1 MVRTAKTEQVT
12 SLEKLKQYANGNI
25 VRLPDFAEG
34 QPFIAKLKRPSILGM
49 AKQGKIP
56 NSLLVK
62 TNELFVQSGS
72 LDTEE
77 NSMMQE
83 IYDVID
89 LIASE
94 TFVEPTYDEIKST
107 GIELTDEQMMFIFN
121 YSQQG
126 VKALESFRK
135 EQKECLPL
143 RYFLLPTG

>member
-1 MVRTAKTEQVT
+1 MARAVKTEQVT
-12 SLEKLKQYANGNI
+12 SLEQLKQYSNGNI

-34 QPFIAKLKRPSILGM
+34 QPFVARLKRPSILGM

-89 LIASE
+89 LIADE
-94 TFVEPTYDEIKST
+94 TFVEPTYKEIKST

-126 VKALESFRK
+126 VKALESFRT
-135 EQKECLPL
+135 E
-143 RYFLLPTG
+143 

>member
-1 MVRTAKTEQVT
+1 MAKTAKTEQVT
-12 SLEKLKQYANGNI
+12 SLEQLKQYANGNV

-34 QPFIAKLKRPSILGM
+34 QPFVAKLKRPSILGM

-89 LIASE
+89 LIANE

-126 VKALESFRK
+126 VKALESFRT
-135 EQKECLPL
+135 E
-143 RYFLLPTG
+143 

>member
-1 MVRTAKTEQVT
+1 MARAVKAKETEQVT
-12 SLEKLKQYANGNI
+12 SLEQLKQYANGNI

-34 QPFIAKLKRPSILGM
+34 QPFVAKLKRPSILGM

-126 VKALESFRK
+126 VKALESFRT
-135 EQKECLPL
+135 E
-143 RYFLLPTG
+143 

>member
-1 MVRTAKTEQVT
+1 MAKTAKTEQVT
-12 SLEKLKQYANGNI
+12 SLEQLKQYANGNI

-34 QPFIAKLKRPSILGM
+34 QPFIARLKRPSILGM

-126 VKALESFRK
+126 VKALESFRT
-135 EQKECLPL
+135 E
-143 RYFLLPTG
+143 

>member
-1 MVRTAKTEQVT
+1 MARTAKTEQVT
-12 SLEKLKQYANGNI
+12 SLEQLKQYADGNI

-34 QPFIAKLKRPSILGM
+34 QPFVAKLKRPSILGM

-89 LIASE
+89 LIASQ

-126 VKALESFRK
+126 VKALESFRT
-135 EQKECLPL
+135 E
-143 RYFLLPTG
+143 

>member
-1 MVRTAKTEQVT
+1 MARAVKAKETEQVT
-12 SLEKLKQYANGNI
+12 SLEQLKQYANGNI

-34 QPFIAKLKRPSILGM
+34 QPFVAKLKRPSILGM

-89 LIASE
+89 LIANE

-126 VKALESFRK
+126 VKALESFRT
-135 EQKECLPL
+135 E
-143 RYFLLPTG
+143 

>member
-1 MVRTAKTEQVT
+1 MARAVKAKEIEQVT
-12 SLEKLKQYANGNI
+12 SLEQLKQYANGNI

-34 QPFIAKLKRPSILGM
+34 QPFVAKLKRPSILGM

-126 VKALESFRK
+126 VKALESFRT
-135 EQKECLPL
+135 E
-143 RYFLLPTG
+143 

>member
-1 MVRTAKTEQVT
+1 MAKLVETEQVT
-12 SLEKLKQYANGNI
+12 SLEQLKQYANGNI

-34 QPFIAKLKRPSILGM
+34 QPFVARLKRPSILGM

-126 VKALESFRK
+126 VKALESFRT
-135 EQKECLPL
+135 E
-143 RYFLLPTG
+143 

>member
-1 MVRTAKTEQVT
+1 MARTAKTEQVT
-12 SLEKLKQYANGNI
+12 SLEQLKQYADGNI

-34 QPFIAKLKRPSILGM
+34 QPFVAKLKRPSILGM

-126 VKALESFRK
+126 VKALESFRT
-135 EQKECLPL
+135 E
-143 RYFLLPTG
+143 

>member
-1 MVRTAKTEQVT
+1 MARAVKAKETEQVT
-12 SLEKLKQYANGNI
+12 SLEQLKQYVNGNI

-126 VKALESFRK
+126 VKALESFRT
-135 EQKECLPL
+135 E
-143 RYFLLPTG
+143 

>member
-1 MVRTAKTEQVT
+1 MEQ
-12 SLEKLKQYANGNI
+12 LKQYANGNI

-77 NSMMQE
+77 NNMMQE

-126 VKALESFRK
+126 VKALESFRT
-135 EQKECLPL
+135 E
-143 RYFLLPTG
+143 

>member
-1 MVRTAKTEQVT
+1 MARTAKTEQVT
-12 SLEKLKQYANGNI
+12 SLEQLKQYANGNI
-25 VRLPDFAEG
+25 VRLPGFAEG
-34 QPFIAKLKRPSILGM
+34 QPFVAKLKRPSILGM

-62 TNELFVQSGS
+62 ANELFVQSGS

-126 VKALESFRK
+126 VKALESFRT
-135 EQKECLPL
+135 E
-143 RYFLLPTG
+143 

>member
-1 MVRTAKTEQVT
+1 MARTTKTEQVT
-12 SLEKLKQYANGNI
+12 SLEQLKQYANGNI

-94 TFVEPTYDEIKST
+94 TFVEPTYDEVKST

-126 VKALESFRK
+126 VKALESFRT
-135 EQKECLPL
+135 E
-143 RYFLLPTG
+143 

>member
-1 MVRTAKTEQVT
+1 MARTAKTEQVT
-12 SLEKLKQYANGNI
+12 SLEQLKQYADGNI

-34 QPFIAKLKRPSILGM
+34 QPFVAKLKRPSILGM
-49 AKQGKIP
+49 AKQGQIP

-89 LIASE
+89 LIASK

-126 VKALESFRK
+126 VKALESFRT
-135 EQKECLPL
+135 E
-143 RYFLLPTG
+143 

>member
-1 MVRTAKTEQVT
+1 MAKTAKTEQVT
-12 SLEKLKQYANGNI
+12 SLEQLKQYANGNI

-34 QPFIAKLKRPSILGM
+34 QPFFAKLKRPSILGM

-94 TFVEPTYDEIKST
+94 TFIEPTYEEIKST

-126 VKALESFRK
+126 VKALESFRT
-135 EQKECLPL
+135 E
-143 RYFLLPTG
+143 

>member
-1 MVRTAKTEQVT
+1 MVKPVETEQVT
-12 SLEKLKQYANGNI
+12 SLEQLKQYANGNI

-34 QPFIAKLKRPSILGM
+34 QPFVAKLKRPSILGM

-89 LIASE
+89 LIADE

-126 VKALESFRK
+126 VKALESFRT
-135 EQKECLPL
+135 E
-143 RYFLLPTG
+143 

>member
-1 MVRTAKTEQVT
+1 MARTTKTEQVT
-12 SLEKLKQYANGNI
+12 SLEQLKQYANGNI

-34 QPFIAKLKRPSILGM
+34 QPFYAKLKRPSILGM

-126 VKALESFRK
+126 VKALESFRT
-135 EQKECLPL
+135 E
-143 RYFLLPTG
+143 

>member
-1 MVRTAKTEQVT
+1 MARTAKTAKTAKTEQVT
-12 SLEKLKQYANGNI
+12 SLEQLKQYANGNI

-34 QPFIAKLKRPSILGM
+34 QPFYAKLKRPSILGM
-49 AKQGKIP
+49 AKQRKIP

-126 VKALESFRK
+126 VKALESFRT
-135 EQKECLPL
+135 E
-143 RYFLLPTG
+143 

>member
-1 MVRTAKTEQVT
+1 MARAAKTEQVT
-12 SLEKLKQYANGNI
+12 SLEQLKQYVDGNI

-34 QPFIAKLKRPSILGM
+34 QPFVAKLKRPSILGM
-49 AKQGKIP
+49 AKRGKIP

-89 LIASE
+89 LIADE
-94 TFVEPTYDEIKST
+94 TFVEPTYKEIKST

-126 VKALESFRK
+126 VKALESFRT
-135 EQKECLPL
+135 E
-143 RYFLLPTG
+143 

>member
-1 MVRTAKTEQVT
+1 MARAVKAKETEQVT
-12 SLEKLKQYANGNI
+12 SLEQLKQYANGNI

-89 LIASE
+89 LIANE
-94 TFVEPTYDEIKST
+94 TFIEPTYDEIKST

-126 VKALESFRK
+126 VKALESFRT
-135 EQKECLPL
+135 E
-143 RYFLLPTG
+143 

>member
-1 MVRTAKTEQVT
+1 MARTAKTEQVT
-12 SLEKLKQYANGNI
+12 SLEQLKQYADGNI

-34 QPFIAKLKRPSILGM
+34 QPFVAKLKRPSILGM
-49 AKQGKIP
+49 AKRGRIP

-77 NSMMQE
+77 NGMMQE

-94 TFVEPTYDEIKST
+94 TFVEPTYNEIKST

-126 VKALESFRK
+126 VKALESFRT
-135 EQKECLPL
+135 E
-143 RYFLLPTG
+143 

>member
-1 MVRTAKTEQVT
+1 MARTSKTEQVT
-12 SLEKLKQYANGNI
+12 SLEQLKQYANGNI

-34 QPFIAKLKRPSILGM
+34 QPFVAKLKRPSILGM

-83 IYDVID
+83 IYDVIE

-126 VKALESFRK
+126 VKALESFRT
-135 EQKECLPL
+135 E
-143 RYFLLPTG
+143 

>member
-1 MVRTAKTEQVT
+1 MARAAKTEQVT
-12 SLEKLKQYANGNI
+12 SLEQLKQYADGNI
-25 VRLPDFAEG
+25 VRLPDFAKG
-34 QPFIAKLKRPSILGM
+34 QPFIARLKRPSILGM

-77 NSMMQE
+77 SSMMQE

-89 LIASE
+89 LIADE
-94 TFVEPTYDEIKST
+94 TFVEPTYKEIKST

-121 YSQQG
+121 YSQRG
-126 VKALESFRK
+126 VKALESFRT
-135 EQKECLPL
+135 E
-143 RYFLLPTG
+143 

>member
-1 MVRTAKTEQVT
+1 MARTAKTEQVT
-12 SLEKLKQYANGNI
+12 SLEQLKQYANGNI

-34 QPFIAKLKRPSILGM
+34 QPFVARLKRPSILGM

-126 VKALESFRK
+126 VKALESFRT
-135 EQKECLPL
+135 E
-143 RYFLLPTG
+143 